1 MKKRIEMFDDHG
13 DILGLQ
19 WVGTLGPGSMLF
31 IDIHADVTGDG
42 KMTMREVGLNRNQVQ
57 VLRDRL
63 DQWLTRTSFE
73 YAAEMWSAS
82 EHDGELRR
90 EEEK

>member
-1 MKKRIEMFDDHG
+1 MTDEHG

-19 WVGTLGPGSMLF
+19 WVGNLGPSSMLF
-31 IDIHADVTGDG
+31 LDIHEDLHGDG
-42 KMTMREVGLNRNQVQ
+42 KMTMCEVGLNRNQVR

-63 DQWLTRTSFE
+63 NQWLTRTSFE
-73 YAAEMWSAS
+73 HAAEMWSAS
-82 EHDGELRR
+82 EHDGALRR